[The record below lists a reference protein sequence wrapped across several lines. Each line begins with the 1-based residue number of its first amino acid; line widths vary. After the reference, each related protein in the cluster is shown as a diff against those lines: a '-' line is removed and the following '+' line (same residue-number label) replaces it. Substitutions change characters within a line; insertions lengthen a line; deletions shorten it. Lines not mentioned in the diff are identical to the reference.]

1 MGYRCLTHNRKR
13 SAEADARRRDRWQRN
28 LRAWERQLTRQSK
41 YDSVSR
47 ETVSLSMVTVQGF
60 EPGDPLVSVDR
71 GEVLMSGYGDGTL
84 QRPSLLV
91 YSAEWR
97 IDPEVKQ

>member
-1 MGYRCLTHNRKR
+1 MLTHNHKR
-13 SAEADARRRDRWQRN
+13 STESEARRRDRWQRN
-28 LRAWERQLTRQSK
+28 LQQWERQLTRISK

-60 EPGDPLVSVDR
+60 EQGDPLVSVDP

-91 YSAEWR
+91 DSAEWSH
-97 IDPEVKQ
+97 DVEVNR